1 MCRYACAALISLAI
15 APPVWAEATP
25 SAFTGT
31 VTSVIE
37 GDTLEVS
44 TAGGPKT
51 VRVFGIDSPDEGQP
65 GFDDATVFTRN
76 LVKDGELVFEPM
88 GTDIADRLV
97 CEVVLPDGRD
107 LSREL
112 ARSGW
117 AWRYKAHV
125 RDDLVL
131 TRLTFE
137 AMESKRGFWGLGAP
151 LAPWDHRGERLG
163 DEVFFPFVDEPIVV
177 APAIVTKA
185 RTIDLTATDSSASVK
200 SVTFNPDGSRRLVLK
215 GNHKQSEAD
224 VAFIRNSNRI
234 MRDAVAQ
241 RAEEKRA
248 SARAYQNAIQS
259 RIQTNIEISESRRNY
274 SNTGYS
280 IAGPVIISGGFG
292 FPRAIIL
299 PPQRVETPVDPNA
312 DDLWPYVRRNP

>member
-1 MCRYACAALISLAI
+1 MYRYAHAALALLVFATTS
-15 APPVWAEATP
+15 WAAELTDP
-25 SAFTGT
+25 FTGAVHT
-31 VTSVIE
+31 VLE
-37 GDTLEVS
+37 GDLLEVT
-44 TAGGPKT
+44 TAAGVKT
-51 VRVFGIDSPDEGQP
+51 VRVFGVDSPDEGQP
-65 GFDDATVFTRN
+65 SFEDATSFTRG
-76 LVKDGELVFEPM
+76 LVENAELVFQPM

-117 AWRYKAHV
+117 AWRYKAHI

-137 AMESKRGFWGLGAP
+137 AMESKRGLWAATAP
-151 LAPWDHRGERLG
+151 LAPWDHRGERPG
-163 DEVFFPFVDEPIVV
+163 DEVFFPFVDETIAS
-177 APAIVTKA
+177 APAMESRP
-185 RTIDLTATDSSASVK
+185 RTIDLSATDSGASEK

-215 GNHKQSEAD
+215 GDNKQSEAD
-224 VAFIRNSNRI
+224 IAFIQNSHRV

-248 SARAYQNAIQS
+248 NAQAYQNAVQD
-259 RIQTNIEISESRRNY
+259 RVQTSIEISESRRYYPDN
-274 SNTGYS
+274 GYS

-299 PPQRVETPVDPNA
+299 PPQRIETPPDPND